1 MEPELQQQEQINV
14 TLPESMAALKD
25 SEPGT
30 LAILPPTTEPDD
42 QWQPV
47 GTQFSDFLE
56 HLPIYL
62 GTFFQE
68 YKLPV
73 ISFGLL
79 VVGVGALR
87 IALAVLDALDDIP
100 LLPPTF
106 ELIGI
111 GYTTWFTFRYLL
123 KATTR
128 QELGAEVSSIKEQ
141 TLGGNISDSSS

>member
-1 MEPELQQQEQINV
+1 MEPELQQQEQIKV
-14 TLPESMAALKD
+14 TLPEGLAELKD

-30 LAILPPTTEPDD
+30 LAMLPSATKPDD
-42 QWQPV
+42 EWQPI
-47 GTQFSDFLE
+47 GTQVSDFLDQ
-56 HLPIYL
+56 LPVYL
-62 GTFFQE
+62 VSFFQE

-79 VVGVGALR
+79 VAGVGALR
-87 IALAVLDALDDIP
+87 IAVAVLDALDDIP

-111 GYTTWFTFRYLL
+111 GYTTWFAFRHFL
-123 KATTR
+123 KAATR
-128 QELGAEVSSIKEQ
+128 QELSAELSSIKKQ